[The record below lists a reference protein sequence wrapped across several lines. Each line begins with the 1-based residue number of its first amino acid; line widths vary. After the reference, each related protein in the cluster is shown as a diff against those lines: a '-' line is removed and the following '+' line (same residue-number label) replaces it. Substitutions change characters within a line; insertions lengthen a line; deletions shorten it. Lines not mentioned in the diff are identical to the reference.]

1 MITAIFS
8 DLKLSLFRLYRQLI
22 GKIDGKT
29 IMIDYFFVLGN
40 MKKQHFRRLSE
51 NAA

>member
-8 DLKLSLFRLYRQLI
+8 DLKLSLFGFTGNQSE
-22 GKIDGKT
+22 KIDGKT
-29 IMIDYFFVLGN
+29 IMIDYFFVLVS